1 MNVNWKVRLMSKTFW
16 VTIIPLIVLLIQLV
30 AGFFGF
36 TVDLGE
42 TGNKIIG
49 IVDVVFAIL
58 AAIGIVTDHTTK
70 GFSDSERALTY
81 DKPNDDSN
89 ELING
94 KHYRE

>member
-16 VTIIPLIVLLIQLV
+16 VTIVPLLVLLIQLV
-30 AGFFGF
+30 ARLFGF
-36 TVDLGE
+36 VIDLGE
-42 TGNKIIG
+42 IGNNVLA

-58 AAIGIVTDHTTK
+58 AAIGIVTDHTTA
-70 GFSDSERALTY
+70 GFSDSQRALTY

>member
-16 VTIIPLIVLLIQLV
+16 VTIVPLLVLLIQLV
-30 AGFFGF
+30 ARLFGF
-36 TVDLGE
+36 TIDLGE
-42 TGNKIIG
+42 IGNNVLA

-58 AAIGIVTDHTTK
+58 AAIGIVTDHTTA
-70 GFSDSERALTY
+70 GFSDSQRALTY

>member
-30 AGFFGF
+30 AGLFGF

-49 IVDVVFAIL
+49 SDDDAFDIL
-58 AAIGIVTDHTTK
+58 AANGIVTDHTTK
-70 GFSDSERALTY
+70 GCRDSERALTY

>member
-30 AGFFGF
+30 AGLFGF
-36 TVDLGE
+36 TLDLGE
-42 TGNKIIG
+42 TGNKVLA

-58 AAIGIVTDHTTK
+58 AAIGIVTDHTTA
-70 GFSDSERALTY
+70 GFSDSQRALTY

-89 ELING
+89 EVTNG